1 MMVVSKNSYTFN
13 PILAAKWLLNLYKS
27 MANTKNATV
36 LEISINVIPNFE
48 LESRILGQGMHM
60 KVLSPESFK
69 EKIKNQIETAAGLY
83 TE

>member
-1 MMVVSKNSYTFN
+1 MVVSKNSYTFN

-36 LEISINVIPNFE
+36 REISINVIPNFE
-48 LESRILGQGMHM
+48 LESRILAQGMHM

-69 EKIKNQIETAAGLY
+69 EKIKTQIETAAGLY

>member
-1 MMVVSKNSYTFN
+1 MVDSKNFYTFN

-27 MANTKNATV
+27 MAV
-36 LEISINVIPNFE
+36 FQR

-69 EKIKNQIETAAGLY
+69 EKIKNQIDTAAGLY

>member
-1 MMVVSKNSYTFN
+1 MNFYTFN

-36 LEISINVIPNFE
+36 REISINVIPNFE

-60 KVLSPESFK
+60 MVLTPK
-69 EKIKNQIETAAGLY
+69 EFREKLYGQINNALHNYNNLA
-83 TE
+83 